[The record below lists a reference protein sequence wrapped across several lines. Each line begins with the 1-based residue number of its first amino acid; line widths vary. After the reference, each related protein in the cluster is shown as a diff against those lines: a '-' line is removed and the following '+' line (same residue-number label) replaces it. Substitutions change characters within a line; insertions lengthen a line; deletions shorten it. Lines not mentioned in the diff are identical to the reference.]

1 MAQPTNKQP
10 PIRRRD
16 PWDFR
21 PWKPGELRRPS
32 TGSAASDV
40 YPHLPSAAQPSSV
53 APTRRELPVKADKR
67 WGS

>member
-1 MAQPTNKQP
+1 MAETTKPP

-21 PWKPGELRRPS
+21 PWKSGELRRPS

-40 YPHLPSAAQPSSV
+40 YPHLKSKAAERPEIEQPTEKGGR
-53 APTRRELPVKADKR
+53 TR
-67 WGS
+67 

>member
-1 MAQPTNKQP
+1 MATPPTKQP
-10 PIRRRD
+10 QLALRRKD

-40 YPHLPSAAQPSSV
+40 YPHLRSAAAERPEIDNTKN
-53 APTRRELPVKADKR
+53 PKR
-67 WGS
+67 WR